1 MWHKIIS
8 FAATPQNRKKTL
20 NLPNRFTAAAA
31 RPLHGLHY
39 TPNRNGKQLKKET
52 EMYNFE
58 FQNPVKL
65 IFGKGSIARIA
76 EEIPAQSKIM
86 LTFGGGSVK
95 RNGVYDQV
103 IKALEGRN
111 VVEFWGIEPN
121 PKYET
126 LVEAIALARR
136 EGVDFLLAVGG
147 GSVIDGTKFIAAAIP
162 YEGEPWDI
170 ITRNDIVRKA
180 VPLATVL
187 TLPATGSEMNNG
199 AVISR
204 RTTHEKFP
212 FHSDLVFPRFS
223 VLDPCVT
230 FSLPKKMIAAGLADT
245 FVHVMEQYMTYPVD
259 ARVMDR
265 WAEGLLQTVMEISPA
280 AMGDNPDYDTM
291 ANFMLCATMG
301 LNGFIAMGVPQDW
314 ATHMIGHELT
324 ALHEITHGVTL
335 AIVLPQLLRVMRQ
348 DKHDKLL
355 QYATRVLG
363 ITEGDDEA
371 RIDEAIRRTEEF
383 FHSLGIATR
392 LSDYG
397 VGQDTVD
404 EIVRRFTERGA
415 VWGERHDVTPDK
427 VRKILEM
434 AL

>member
-1 MWHKIIS
+1 
-8 FAATPQNRKKTL
+8 
-20 NLPNRFTAAAA
+20 
-31 RPLHGLHY
+31 
-39 TPNRNGKQLKKET
+39 
-52 EMYNFE
+52 MYNFE
-58 FQNPVKL
+58 FQNPAKL

-162 YEGEPWDI
+162 YEGEAWDI

>member
-1 MWHKIIS
+1 
-8 FAATPQNRKKTL
+8 
-20 NLPNRFTAAAA
+20 
-31 RPLHGLHY
+31 
-39 TPNRNGKQLKKET
+39 
-52 EMYNFE
+52 MYNFE

-371 RIDEAIRRTEEF
+371 RIDEAIRRTEEL

-397 VGQDTVD
+397 VGQATVD

>member
-1 MWHKIIS
+1 M
-8 FAATPQNRKKTL
+8 L
-20 NLPNRFTAAAA
+20 TA
-31 RPLHGLHY
+31 G
-39 TPNRNGKQLKKET
+39 RNGNQLKKET
-52 EMYNFE
+52 KMYNFE

-76 EEIPAQSKIM
+76 EEIPAQSRIM

-162 YEGEPWDI
+162 YEGEAWDI
-170 ITRNDIVRKA
+170 ITHDDIVRKA

-404 EIVRRFTERGA
+404 EIVRRFTERGV